1 MKLKM
6 RQLSD
11 YEVVSNQSK
20 FCVAKIPKVYKKICV
35 HTTFDV
41 KHDGRHKAC
50 VVANS
55 NLTEAPAESVYSGV
69 VSLRLRGLRTCI
81 FLLHPGQLI
90 LVMHIWK
97 LKPLKRYVYR
107 QVLSLEYLNVTY
119 LSLIELFMDCDLA
132 VRHLTDYFQSA
143 CMIWVLYHLKQNPV
157 YM

>member
-1 MKLKM
+1 MRWQTAMKLEM
-6 RQLSD
+6 QQLSD

-20 FCVAKIPKVYKKICV
+20 FYVAKMPKVYKKICV

-69 VSLRLRGLRTCI
+69 VSLRGLRTCL
-81 FLLHPGQLI
+81 FLLHPGQLK

-97 LKPLKRYVYR
+97 LKPLKRYV
-107 QVLSLEYLNVTY
+107 
-119 LSLIELFMDCDLA
+119 
-132 VRHLTDYFQSA
+132 
-143 CMIWVLYHLKQNPV
+143 
-157 YM
+157 